1 VLRRRL
7 GLRSRGPKER
17 IGRGRGYTLVVEGR
31 ERGAKGWFVTLE
43 GPDGS
48 GKSAQSE
55 RLRAAAAAAGQD
67 VVLVREPGGTAGG
80 ERVRAILMDAG
91 PVGIRLTQRTDALLF
106 NAARAQLVDEVI
118 RPALRRGAL
127 VISDRYADSTLA
139 YQGCG
144 GELPLDELRS
154 VVGFATG
161 GLRPDRTI
169 LIDVPVEV
177 GLARKT
183 SAETTRFEAHF
194 DRAFHERV
202 RAGFLSFAAAEPER
216 WVVVDGTAPAD
227 DVFAALWSV
236 LAEIP
241 GLGPQLA
248 RRLPA
253 AATGDPG
260 RGAGQMRG

>member
-1 VLRRRL
+1 MEEL
-7 GLRSRGPKER
+7 
-17 IGRGRGYTLVVEGR
+17 
-31 ERGAKGWFVTLE
+31 ERGATGWFVTLE
-43 GPDGS
+43 GPEGS
-48 GKSAQSE
+48 GKSTQSE
-55 RLRAAAAAAGQD
+55 RLRDAVAGAGQD

-80 ERVRAILMDAG
+80 ERVRTILMELG
-91 PVGIRLTQRTDALLF
+91 PEGIRLTQRTDALLF
-106 NAARAQLVDEVI
+106 NAARAQLVAEVI
-118 RPALRRGAL
+118 RPALDRGAL

-144 GELPLDELRS
+144 GQLPLEELRA

-183 SAETTRFEAHF
+183 VAETTRFEAHF

-216 WVVVDGTAPAD
+216 WVIVDGTAPSD

-236 LAEIP
+236 LAGIP
-241 GLGPQLA
+241 GLGSRLAGQLA
-248 RRLPA
+248 A
-253 AATGDPG
+253 ARVGDPG
-260 RGAGQMRG
+260 LGAERMQG

>member
-1 VLRRRL
+1 MVDVEIAGQARR
-7 GLRSRGPKER
+7 
-17 IGRGRGYTLVVEGR
+17 
-31 ERGAKGWFVTLE
+31 GWFVTLE

-55 RLRAAAAAAGQD
+55 RLRAAADAAGQD

-80 ERVRAILMDAG
+80 ERIRAILNDAG
-91 PVGIRLTQRTDALLF
+91 PVGVRLARRTDALLF
-106 NAARAQLVDEVI
+106 NAARAQLLDEVI

-144 GELPLDELRS
+144 SELPLDELRP
-154 VVGFATG
+154 VVDFATG
-161 GLRPDRTI
+161 GLLPDRTI

-177 GLARKT
+177 GLARK
-183 SAETTRFEAHF
+183 SVAETTRWEAHF

-202 RAGFLSFAAAEPER
+202 RAGYLSFAAADPAR

-227 DVFAALWSV
+227 DVFAALWDV
-236 LAEIP
+236 LLDMP
-241 GLGPQLA
+241 GLGQRLA
-248 RRLPA
+248 R
-253 AATGDPG
+253 
-260 RGAGQMRG
+260 

>member
-1 VLRRRL
+1 MPSDNRRR
-7 GLRSRGPKER
+7 GAPEGGPGRGP
-17 IGRGRGYTLVVEGR
+17 GYTPPVEAR

-202 RAGFLSFAAAEPER
+202 RAGYLSFAAAEPTR
-216 WVVVDGTAPAD
+216 WMVVDGTAPAD
-227 DVFAALWSV
+227 DVFASLWSV
-236 LAEIP
+236 LVGIP
-241 GLGPQLA
+241 GLGP
-248 RRLPA
+248 RLTGTLA
-253 AATGDPG
+253 AAPRD
-260 RGAGQMRG
+260 GAGGGAGRLTG

>member
-1 VLRRRL
+1 M
-7 GLRSRGPKER
+7 
-17 IGRGRGYTLVVEGR
+17 
-31 ERGAKGWFVTLE
+31 
-43 GPDGS
+43 
-48 GKSAQSE
+48 
-55 RLRAAAAAAGQD
+55 
-67 VVLVREPGGTAGG
+67 VLVREPGGTTAG

-118 RPALRRGAL
+118 RPALDRGAL

-139 YQGCG
+139 YQGGG
-144 GELPLDELRS
+144 GELPLDGLRS
-154 VVGFATG
+154 VVAFATD
-161 GLRPDRTI
+161 GLRPCRTI

-202 RAGFLSFAAAEPER
+202 RAGYLAFAAAEPDR

-227 DVFAALWSV
+227 DVFAALWGV
-236 LAEIP
+236 LVGIP
-241 GLGPQLA
+241 DLGARLAGGL
-248 RRLPA
+248 A
-253 AATGDPG
+253 AARAGLAPAPAGDPATAPE
-260 RGAGQMRG
+260 RMDD